1 MAAESGSYTYEKSLD
16 IWQYGD
22 GQCFE
27 LLKSG
32 TKSRLA
38 KVNYCLCIVFTKC
51 GVLLSPVVADDE
63 VKKSVEEGH

>member
-1 MAAESGSYTYEKSLD
+1 MAAECRSYAYEKSLD

-22 GQCFE
+22 GKCFE
-27 LLKSG
+27 LFESSAE
-32 TKSRLA
+32 SRLA
-38 KVNYCLCIVFTKC
+38 EVDDRLCIVFTKC